1 MLALISKLF
10 GSKSNRDIKLIQPL
24 VDKTKEEYSKLSTL
38 SNDELRQK
46 TLDFKARIKEYLAE
60 IDIKIAEVKAEA
72 ESADLP
78 MNEKTALYDQLD
90 KLQKDRDAELEKVL
104 MEILP
109 EAFAV
114 IKDTARRFTENKT
127 LEVTATQ
134 ADRELAARKKNV
146 VINGDK
152 AIHHNTWLAA
162 GNEVTWNMIHYDVQ
176 LIGGIVLHQG
186 KIAEMATGEGE
197 TLVGTLPAYLNALS
211 IKFTIN

>member
-1 MLALISKLF
+1 MLGLLSKLF

-24 VDKTKEEYSKLSTL
+24 VEKTKEEFAKLSSV

-46 TLDFKARIKEYLAE
+46 TLDFKIRIQEFLAE
-60 IDIKIAEVKAEA
+60 IDVEIAEVKAKA
-72 ESADLP
+72 ESEDLP

-90 KLQKDRDAELEKVL
+90 KLQKDRDAELEQVL

-114 IKDTARRFTENKT
+114 MKDTARRFTENKT
-127 LEVTATQ
+127 IEVTATQ

-146 VINGDK
+146 IIQGDK

-162 GNEVTWNMIHYDVQ
+162 GTEVTWNMIHYDVQ

-186 KIAEMATGEGE
+186 KIAEMAT
-197 TLVGTLPAYLNALS
+197 
-211 IKFTIN
+211 